1 MSASKPVKQAAKK
14 VLSPVLSYSD
24 GQFAALQDQIG
35 SVRSRFDEL
44 ETQVASDA
52 RTVAELATT
61 VGRSNARVA
70 EELADLASFLSV
82 GEGRLPGLVRRA
94 VDGDASAEVELAVV
108 LRDLVPHLA
117 DRLVGEQAGTD
128 VAAVGPGLAHL
139 LNWAEGHTGPAAQAG
154 AWFNPAV
161 TVVHEPGTVRPN
173 DVNERIVE
181 VPYAMGVAA
190 TLTPGSLVLDFG
202 ATESTVSLSMAS
214 LGLDVL
220 AADLRPYPLAHPRL
234 RSIAGPIEDWEGPD
248 RPLDAV
254 FSISALEH
262 VGLGAYG
269 EEATTSDLDRRIVER
284 FAGWLRPGG
293 ELVLTAP
300 YGPWAVDELQRTYDA
315 EHLAALLDGWE
326 VLDRRVGVQ
335 TDRAT
340 WETTTDEPPADTWRD
355 GTRGVVL
362 VRATPQT

>member
-1 MSASKPVKQAAKK
+1 VSASKPVKQAAKK
-14 VLSPVLSYSD
+14 VFSPVLSYSD

-35 SVRSRFDEL
+35 SMRSRFDEL

-61 VGRSNARVA
+61 TGRSNARVA
-70 EELADLASFLSV
+70 EELSNLASFLSA
-82 GEGRLPGLVRRA
+82 GEGRLPVLLRGA
-94 VDGDASAEVELAVV
+94 MDGDPAAEVELAEL

-117 DRLVGEQAGTD
+117 DRLAGEHAGVD
-128 VAAVGPGLAHL
+128 VTAMGPGLAHL

-161 TVVHEPGTVRPN
+161 TVVHEPGAVRPN

-181 VPYAMGVAA
+181 VPFAMGVAA
-190 TLTPGSLVLDFG
+190 TLAPGSLVLDFG

-220 AADLRPYPLAHPRL
+220 ASDLRPHPLAHPRL
-234 RSIAGPIEDWEGPD
+234 RSVTGPVEDWEGPE

-269 EEATTSDLDRRIVER
+269 EEATASDLDRRIVER
-284 FAGWLRPGG
+284 FAGWLRPCG

-300 YGPWAVDELQRTYDA
+300 YGRWAVDELQRTYDA
-315 EHLAALLDGWE
+315 EHLAALLEGWD

-335 TDRAT
+335 TGRAT
-340 WETTTDEPPADTWRD
+340 WETTTEEPPADTWQD